1 MDSTDFTAR
10 LDAITVDELRAGG
23 GSKWSRHPGTL
34 GAWIAEMDFGIAPPI
49 TQALAAHVASGQ
61 FGYTTNEDKAGL
73 ARAYAQFAR
82 RRYGWDVDPAWVRP
96 APDVLAV
103 LGGML
108 DHFTSP
114 GDKVVLPTPAYM
126 PFLTLPG
133 LHDREIIQ
141 VPMQRTDD
149 GGPHPRWTFDLE
161 GLAAAFEAGGKV
173 LILCNPVNPLGQVL
187 TAGEMLEVADVVD
200 AAGALVFS
208 DEIHAPVVYRE
219 HRHTPYATL
228 DARTAA
234 HSITAT
240 SASKGFNL
248 PGLKCAQAVLTNPE
262 HRQRWA
268 QRCWAVEEGASR
280 LGYTAAIAAYDEGEP
295 WLEQVLGYLD
305 RNRTALTD
313 LTAEHLPEAGYTAP
327 EGTYLTL
334 LHLPRL
340 GADPA
345 AVLREEAGVFLTPG
359 TALGQG
365 GEGFVRLNFATPLP
379 ILTDIVERI
388 GAVVRAH

>member
-10 LDAITVDELRAGG
+10 LDAVTVEELRAGG
-23 GSKWSRHPGTL
+23 GSKWSRHPETI

-49 TQALAAHVASGQ
+49 TEALTAHVATGQ
-61 FGYTTNEDKAGL
+61 FGYTTNEEKSEL

-96 APDVLAV
+96 APDVLSV
-103 LGGML
+103 LGAML

-133 LHDREIIQ
+133 LHDREVVQ
-141 VPMQRTDD
+141 VPLRREERD
-149 GGPHPRWTFDLE
+149 GAPRWTFDLD
-161 GLAAAFEAGGKV
+161 GLAAAFEAGGAV

-187 TAGEMLEVADVVD
+187 TAGEMLAVADVVED
-200 AAGALVFS
+200 AGALVFS

-219 HRHTPYATL
+219 FRHTPYATL

-262 HRQRWA
+262 HRERWA
-268 QRCWAVEEGASR
+268 QRCWPVEEGASR
-280 LGYTAAIAAYDEGEP
+280 LGYTAAVAAYDEGEP
-295 WLEQVLGYLD
+295 WLDAVLRYLD
-305 RNRTALTD
+305 RNRQALVD
-313 LTAEHLPEAGYTAP
+313 LTAEHLPDAGYVVP
-327 EGTYLTL
+327 ESTYLTL
-334 LHLPRL
+334 LNLPQL
-340 GADPA
+340 GDDPA

-359 TALGQG
+359 PALGRG
-365 GEGFVRLNFATPLP
+365 GEGCVRLNFATPLP

-388 GAVVRAH
+388 GAVLRRS